1 MSTIHSNNKMGTT
14 SVGEIGSSGLPAN
27 MGLASHQNSQYAPGM
42 TAGNVGVD
50 GGGSRILSA
59 ETIGDKQQKKTI
71 TDILQEMITN
81 KSGKDTNNEMSNLR
95 IENDMVTTFFDNVTK
110 LSDHFTFSFVEELK
124 KDVITSFKFLNQF
137 IDRLDHPD
145 SLLECQRV
153 SSFLHLPAD
162 AVEEVAAGLRQLR
175 EHPDLL
181 QDPRPEDQ

>member
-14 SVGEIGSSGLPAN
+14 SVGEIGSSGLPN
-27 MGLASHQNSQYAPGM
+27 MGASQQNSQYVPGM
-42 TAGNVGVD
+42 TAGNGGVD

-81 KSGKDTNNEMSNLR
+81 RSGKDTNNEISQLR

-124 KDVITSFKFLNQF
+124 KDVSF
-137 IDRLDHPD
+137 
-145 SLLECQRV
+145 
-153 SSFLHLPAD
+153 
-162 AVEEVAAGLRQLR
+162 
-175 EHPDLL
+175 
-181 QDPRPEDQ
+181 